1 MLTKFA
7 EKKSGVPYFLQI
19 INGWVMEHNGIF
31 LPGYRVNRYQLIL
44 LPHVLLRRKIR
55 GIADMLARSCRLS
68 SLKAASPY
76 ITLVEFTS
84 YERSEEQL
92 VNRMRMIA
100 MGQAPFRVA
109 LEGFC
114 GQASNTLY
122 IDGGHSLPAERLLQL
137 LREGMSSLLRQS
149 RGISFT
155 DKLRIPVAANLT
167 HASMEKC
174 RSVLKGKPFR
184 NHFIADGML
193 LLKHGANND
202 PWQVVDRFEFL
213 NLPVHVRQ
221 AELFS

>member
-7 EKKSGVPYFLQI
+7 EKKFGVPYFLQV

-31 LPGYRVNRYQLIL
+31 LPEYRVNRYQLIL

-55 GIADMLARSCRLS
+55 GIADLLARTCRLS
-68 SLKAASPY
+68 SAKAASPY
-76 ITLVEFTS
+76 VTVAEFTF

-109 LEGFC
+109 LEGIG
-114 GQASNTLY
+114 GQASHTLY
-122 IDGGHSLPAERLLQL
+122 INGGLPLPAERLLQL

-149 RGISFT
+149 REIAFA
-155 DKLRIPVAANLT
+155 DQLRIPIAVNLT
-167 HASMEKC
+167 HASMERC
-174 RSVLKGKPFR
+174 RSVLSGKPFR
-184 NHFIADGML
+184 SHFIADAML
-193 LLKHGANND
+193 LLKQARQD
-202 PWQVVDRFEFL
+202 EPWQVVDRFEFL